1 MPKSKPSLSLPAQLR
16 ERASWL
22 INAGADDTLRGLNA
36 MTGTPEDIA
45 VLNAAIAQE
54 LAKPKLSQR
63 TSRLKPITAKLRKF
77 AGTMESLTAE
87 AVEVMPTQKHDPAW
101 DNARLYYRAV
111 RTTGRQFLVS
121 QICLGW
127 ELSDKKKAL
136 GFGHGANKAG
146 PSGQF
151 GHTERTWE
159 QWVHQEID
167 ENLPRRT
174 ADRLIQ
180 VFEGFC
186 EKVPKKLR
194 VAFTGG
200 SRRSLLTTLSK
211 PPGSLTVKERET
223 IELAIT
229 KCSDGET
236 QRSLLEE
243 LSLVKVH
250 VSLKGGDT
258 SGSKKDKPS
267 DSELMGQLAFKFF
280 QPIAESLQRLRSDN
294 DREAYLHAI
303 DLTSSDEDAITL
315 VTLERDLLSALHDV
329 QSAKKA
335 RLKTTTGTVIATA

>member
-1 MPKSKPSLSLPAQLR
+1 MATCSK
-16 ERASWL
+16 
-22 INAGADDTLRGLNA
+22 
-36 MTGTPEDIA
+36 
-45 VLNAAIAQE
+45 
-54 LAKPKLSQR
+54 
-63 TSRLKPITAKLRKF
+63 
-77 AGTMESLTAE
+77 
-87 AVEVMPTQKHDPAW
+87 
-101 DNARLYYRAV
+101 
-111 RTTGRQFLVS
+111 
-121 QICLGW
+121 
-127 ELSDKKKAL
+127 
-136 GFGHGANKAG
+136 
-146 PSGQF
+146 
-151 GHTERTWE
+151 TWE
-159 QWVHQEID
+159 EYLHQEID

-200 SRRSLLTTLSK
+200 SKRSLLTTLSK

-329 QSAKKA
+329 QAAKKA